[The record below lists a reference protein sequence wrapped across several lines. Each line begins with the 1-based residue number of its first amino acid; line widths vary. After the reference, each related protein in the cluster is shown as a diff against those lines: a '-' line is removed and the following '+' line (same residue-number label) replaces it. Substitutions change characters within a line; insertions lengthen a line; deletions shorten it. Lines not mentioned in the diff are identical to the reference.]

1 MLLIDWPEFRPVGVC
16 ILPEFRDHE
25 LRPEFRPKHRTRR
38 ASNKRFESLV
48 LNTCATMS
56 FYLTVNS
63 DADKDNSTAGQF
75 TTSFN
80 NAVNLDDDYKVAVVN
95 VSQFQKSSPNEAG
108 KNKAKAMAVGVAKP
122 PAEYPKC
129 TGDEIT
135 KMKAAYAEFNK
146 TKDATYFIVTETGK
160 QISFG
165 FEFAYEI
172 ETQTIS
178 CFNQERITL
187 RDLQYP
193 AIVWESAHFVF
204 QIQNFLV
211 GMPIQVTAKK
221 STKTVNAPYHFTITP
236 SSLMQKYLKL
246 PAEIKFTFTDTPYI
260 AHLQSDST
268 KVAKPLPVVDF
279 MFKCTY
285 TPEKTF
291 IYPHL
296 TEYYADEQNPTFE
309 YFAKPPGGQ
318 WFPEFQQI
326 TSTRCIP
333 VWHRDSW
340 PCMYYSS
347 PRIQTALNIHEVI
360 GNDRGHEVL
369 ARDVNNREIKIPV
382 YAQITKDII
391 EVCKQKI
398 RYPEPHKL
406 DWGAVTGD
414 DNRLDIKYSANVRV
428 ALPYV
433 FHYFTITTTAED
445 EQWTA
450 KIRYKPANSNEEISE
465 ELKLSNLAQPKE
477 LLEKLQAAANSHE
490 TRTLIKF
497 DFTEG
502 GILKTVRTFYNAE
515 VRVSRAF
522 AIATGCPMIMNKAI
536 TENLHVLVWVA
547 ANIVQDSQVGLRQF
561 PLLIPHPIYMTTQS
575 ICNPQ
580 YVKVCLTRFQHIDI
594 SIYTDIWSGSLYD
607 NAYDT
612 LLVLH
617 FTPQKPYKRKI
628 CAGGCDTSKKPC

>member
-1 MLLIDWPEFRPVGVC
+1 
-16 ILPEFRDHE
+16 
-25 LRPEFRPKHRTRR
+25 
-38 ASNKRFESLV
+38 
-48 LNTCATMS
+48 MS

-80 NAVNLDDDYKVAVVN
+80 NAVNLEDDYKVAVVN

-108 KNKAKAMAVGVAKP
+108 KNNAKAMAVGVAKP

-129 TGDEIT
+129 TADEIT
-135 KMKAAYAEFNK
+135 GIKAAYAEFNK
-146 TKDATYFIVTETGK
+146 TKDATYFIVTETEK
-160 QISFG
+160 QISF
-165 FEFAYEI
+165 EFTCDN
-172 ETQTIS
+172 ETRTVP
-178 CFNQERITL
+178 CFNQERITQ
-187 RDLQYP
+187 RDLQNP
-193 AIVWESAHFVF
+193 AIVWESNRFVF

-211 GMPIQVTAKK
+211 GMPVRVTAKITAK
-221 STKTVNAPYHFTITP
+221 ALKPPYHFTIAP
-236 SSLMQKYLKL
+236 SPLMQKYLKL
-246 PAEIKFTFTDTPYI
+246 PAEIKFKFTDTPYI

-279 MFKCTY
+279 IFKCDL
-285 TPEKTF
+285 TPENTLTG
-291 IYPHL
+291 YPYL

-309 YFAKPPGGQ
+309 YFAKPPAGQ

-333 VWHRDSW
+333 VWHKESW
-340 PCMYYSS
+340 PCLYYSS
-347 PRIQTALNIHEVI
+347 PRIQTVLNIHEVI
-360 GNDRGHEVL
+360 GNDRGHEVV

-382 YAQITKDII
+382 YAQISKDII
-391 EVCKQKI
+391 EACRQKI

-406 DWGAVTGD
+406 SWGVVTGV
-414 DNRLDIKYSANVRV
+414 DNKLTIKYSANVRV

-433 FHYFTITTTAED
+433 FNYFAITTTAED
-445 EQWTA
+445 EQWIV
-450 KIRYKPANSNEEISE
+450 KIRYKPANGNDEISE
-465 ELKLSNLAQPKE
+465 ELKISNLDQPKE
-477 LLEKLQAAANSHE
+477 LLEKLQAAVNSHE

-502 GILKTVRTFYNAE
+502 GILKTARTFYNAE
-515 VRVSRAF
+515 VRVSRDF

-536 TENLHVLVWVA
+536 AENLHELVWVA
-547 ANIVQDSQVGLRQF
+547 ANIVQDSQVDLRQF